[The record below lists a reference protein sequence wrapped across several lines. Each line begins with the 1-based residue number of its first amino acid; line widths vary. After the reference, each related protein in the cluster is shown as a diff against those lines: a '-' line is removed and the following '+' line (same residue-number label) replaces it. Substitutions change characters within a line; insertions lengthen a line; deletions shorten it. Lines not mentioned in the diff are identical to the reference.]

1 MRYTNIRYS
10 TLLNEAQY
18 DYLSDE
24 CQDINRMKCFKT
36 FIRLAVMEQTNV
48 TKTHF
53 SAVLQSGQFVASKVE
68 LATIWRCNR
77 KTATRIIKEFNR
89 MGILRSEP
97 SNRTTIH
104 TLLCLSFWFT
114 DQRTIKNPFFVSNP
128 MVKPIEKPTRA
139 TKHVPPKRNAE
150 TIEVNK
156 PTPTDSGGT
165 SSADTGNV
173 TKVMSPES
181 LAEVM
186 KEKSLTSSLSL
197 LSNDITRSR
206 VSVACQSPNEPVA
219 DNCHYP
225 TCSYLLSD
233 DMREVN
239 TQTTAME
246 EPQQPSCHQ
255 DGSLLQDESTKGKG
269 NESEAEP

>member
-1 MRYTNIRYS
+1 MRYTNVRYS

-36 FIRLAVMEQTNV
+36 FVRLAVMEQTKV

-53 SAVLQSGQFVASKVE
+53 SAVLQPGQFMASKVE
-68 LATIWRCNR
+68 LSLMWGCNR
-77 KTATRIIKEFNR
+77 KTATRIIKEFNQ

-104 TLLCLSFWFT
+104 TLLCLSVWFT

-128 MVKPIEKPTRA
+128 MVKPIEKPTRP
-139 TKHVPPKRNAE
+139 TNHVPPKSCAE
-150 TIEVNK
+150 TVEVSK
-156 PTPTDSGGT
+156 TTTTDSGGT

-186 KEKSLTSSLSL
+186 KEQRLTPSLSL

-206 VSVACQSPNEPVA
+206 MSVACQSPDEPVA
-219 DNCHYP
+219 DNGHYP
-225 TCSYLLSD
+225 TSSNLFSD
-233 DMREVN
+233 DMQERN
-239 TQTTAME
+239 IQPTAVE
-246 EPQQPSCHQ
+246 KPQQPSCHQ
-255 DGSLLQDESTKGKG
+255 DRSFLQEESTKGKG
-269 NESEAEP
+269 TEV